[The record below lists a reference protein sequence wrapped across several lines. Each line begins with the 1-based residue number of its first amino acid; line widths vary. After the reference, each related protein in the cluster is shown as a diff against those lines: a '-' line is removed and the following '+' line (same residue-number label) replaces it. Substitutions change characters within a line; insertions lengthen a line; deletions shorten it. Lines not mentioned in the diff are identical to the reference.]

1 MQDFEDQEDVYLHLI
16 MSSQLSRLCFFEKK
30 YLMFLLGFFLLL
42 FFLFVFFFFCQGLL
56 MVLILSC

>member
-30 YLMFLLGFFLLL
+30 YLMFLFVFFLLL
-42 FFLFVFFFFCQGLL
+42 FFLFVFFFCQGLL